1 MVGLYGKTNLKSTAH
16 AKFWSNA
23 TVYATENGGKYE
35 FLIDKN
41 NRKSLPV
48 EQVFW
53 DDLFLNASKWGLHT
67 YEQDWMISQTG
78 NFEPLTS
85 NVTLGRDWLIQMG
98 RGAAKFNVSILYCM
112 SLSRHILQSLEVPQV
127 NIARASTDYINMI
140 SHGKRYNS

>member
-16 AKFWSNA
+16 AKFWSNL

-53 DDLFLNASKWGLHT
+53 DDLFFNASKWGLHT
-67 YEQDWMISQTG
+67 YEQDWMISQTR
-78 NFEPLTS
+78 NFKPLIS

-98 RGAAKFNVSILYCM
+98 RGAAKYNVSILYCM

-127 NIARASTDYINMI
+127 VIARASTDYINMVYHGRNFI
-140 SHGKRYNS
+140 S